1 MRALAFCF
9 VLVASTAHAG
19 EVYKCVKGKQVSF
32 QSEPCASDQEVKR
45 IVPFVPDAEE
55 PAWQRRQR
63 TEQQMAERYA
73 RERQQA
79 SMTAIPPAPQVPDAC
94 AQAKAHREFV
104 LAQVGLRRT
113 FDLLRALDEAVY
125 EACK

>member
-63 TEQQMAERYA
+63 TEQEMAERYA
-73 RERQQA
+73 RERASQA
-79 SMTAIPPAPQVPDAC
+79 SVITLPPSPDGC
-94 AQAKAHREFV
+94 SLAKAHREAV
-104 LAQVGLRRT
+104 LNAVGLKRT
-113 FDLLRALDEAVY
+113 YDLLSELDRQVR
-125 EACK
+125 EACD